1 MNREI
6 PPVLA
11 ELFADPMRFV
21 VRASRSETSLAAED
35 LFLRKQLAFYRE
47 RKVRPRRID
56 ASTRLTLVWLNRWFN
71 WPTALAVV
79 P

>member
-1 MNREI
+1 VNHEI

-47 RKVRPRRID
+47 RKIRPRRMD
-56 ASTRLTLVWLNRWFN
+56 APTRLALVWLNRSSIGQ
-71 WPTALAVV
+71 PH
-79 P
+79 